1 MCYDERWH
9 WKTCVHEAAHAVIA
23 ALGGAGV
30 YEIAVAPLGSEG
42 MEGDNF
48 KYDNAPN
55 HLLLGYCRTSN
66 VGIEIGFSRWDS
78 DEHFYRVDRPAF
90 SRFMRDAFPRRMR
103 DEIRRQLRAQVCLL
117 LAGPIAEEILWYPD
131 CTGTVPCEPADMDY
145 PNDDFNKAMRT
156 AELLS
161 GRSEGWR
168 LMDLTEAKLREES
181 VWQSVLTLARQLSEK
196 GILNDDIPLPD
207 ALGLDWPPPRPRRRS
222 SGLDL

>member
-1 MCYDERWH
+1 MFFKYDEERRWRN
-9 WKTCVHEAAHAVIA
+9 CVHEAAHAVIA

-30 YEIAVAPLGSEG
+30 YEIAVAPVESDTW
-42 MEGDNF
+42 EGDYC
-48 KYDNAPN
+48 KYDNVPSDTVRS
-55 HLLLGYCRTSN
+55 GYCRTSG
-66 VGIEIGFSRWDS
+66 VGLEIPFSRWD
-78 DEHFYRVDRPAF
+78 DYEHLYRVDRPAF
-90 SRFMRDAFPRRMR
+90 SRYMRDAFPRKLR
-103 DEIRRQLRAQVCLL
+103 DEFRRQLRAQVCTL

-131 CTGTVPCEPADMDY
+131 ETGTVPCEPANMDS

-181 VWQSVLTLARQLSEK
+181 VWQSVLTLARLLSEK

-207 ALGLDWPPPRPRRRS
+207 ALGLDWPPPRPRRRKAA
-222 SGLDL
+222 